1 MEVIFVMLLLLQN
14 ALFSSERFKPLK
26 SAAAAATA
34 AVATGR
40 AVKD

>member
-1 MEVIFVMLLLLQN
+1 MEVIFVILLLLQN
-14 ALFSSERFKPLK
+14 ALFSSERFNLK

-34 AVATGR
+34 AAATGR